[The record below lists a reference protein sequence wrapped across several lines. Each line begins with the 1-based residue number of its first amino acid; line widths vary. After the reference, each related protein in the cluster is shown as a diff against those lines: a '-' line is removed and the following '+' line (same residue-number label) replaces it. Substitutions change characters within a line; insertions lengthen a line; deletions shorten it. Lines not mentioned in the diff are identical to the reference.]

1 MLARFRR
8 CATSSGRGGQRS
20 PVAALRG
27 PHRRRLGHHRAAKA
41 ETVEEW
47 WTGLDAARHTL
58 EEALVA
64 AGRDPASFP
73 RYLNLDS
80 SPQFSLTSRG
90 VFEEMVGRAEGLG
103 FTDVITHWPRSD
115 GPYAGSVAV
124 LEDVAASVLAR
135 AG

>member
-1 MLARFRR
+1 MGDHWAE
-8 CATSSGRGGQRS
+8 GGT
-20 PVAALRG
+20 L
-27 PHRRRLGHHRAAKA
+27 
-41 ETVEEW
+41 EEW

-58 EEALVA
+58 EETLVA
-64 AGRDPASFP
+64 VGREPASFP

-103 FTDVITHWPRSD
+103 FTDVITHWPRTD

-124 LEDVAASVLAR
+124 LEDVAAVLPTLAD
-135 AG
+135 